1 MTLPTGTVTF
11 FFSDI
16 EGSTRLIQQLGE
28 RYPDVLLAH
37 HAIQRE
43 ALAANGGHELRT
55 EGDSFFIVFGSALE
69 ACAGAA
75 AVQKR
80 LHAYQ
85 WPDGGPVRVR
95 IALHTRGPGNR
106 GRSTGRVLGRCLL
119 CSPKRG
125 A

>member
-1 MTLPTGTVTF
+1 MSKLPTGTVTF

-16 EGSTRLIQQLGE
+16 EGATRLIHRLGD

-43 ALAANGGHELRT
+43 ALAANGGQELRT

-80 LHAYQ
+80 LHDHV
-85 WPDGGPVRVR
+85 WPGGGEVRVR
-95 IALHTRGPGNR
+95 IGLHTGEAKLVGNEY
-106 GRSTGRVLGRCLL
+106 LGL
-119 CSPKRG
+119 
-125 A
+125 

>member
-1 MTLPTGTVTF
+1 MSSLPTGTVTF

-37 HAIQRE
+37 HTIQRE

-55 EGDSFFIVFGSALE
+55 EGESFFIAFDSALE

-80 LHAYQ
+80 LYEHE
-85 WPDGGPVRVR
+85 WPDGGSVRVR
-95 IALHTRGPGNR
+95 IRPHTGEVMIA
-106 GRSTGRVLGRCLL
+106 GREY
-119 CSPKRG
+119 
-125 A
+125 